1 MTGGVF
7 GGETRLAGS
16 QTSGENLGANDC
28 REASGSVNASPAALR
43 QGRGSQPVEPVS
55 SGRKLLVLE
64 DDYIIGEQ
72 LASDPLADGYA
83 VSGPHASVE
92 DALEALK
99 ADSDITA
106 AILDLNLNGRIAFD
120 LAAELVE
127 RKIPYIFY
135 TGYESAI
142 VPEAFRD
149 AARVTKPAPWPV
161 IRRALEQAQAE
172 AKNKSPERPD
182 PERNFLALLPLL
194 RQRARQITPTEES
207 AETLV
212 ERALERAIEEIE
224 SCPADVPVEKW
235 LVTLLET
242 TGIGERRLIN

>member
-1 MTGGVF
+1 MNPGAVPE
-7 GGETRLAGS
+7 ETRVAGP
-16 QTSGENLGANDC
+16 QKSGEGPGVDDQRDATPST
-28 REASGSVNASPAALR
+28 AQPAASPR
-43 QGRGSQPVEPVS
+43 PDRGSKPVEPIAT
-55 SGRKLLVLE
+55 GRRLLVLE
-64 DDYIIGEQ
+64 DDYLIGEQ
-72 LASDPLADGYA
+72 LACEPLADGYS
-83 VSGPHASVE
+83 VSGPHTSVE
-92 DALEALK
+92 DALVALR
-99 ADSDITA
+99 ADHEITA

-120 LAAELVE
+120 LAAELIE

-149 AARVTKPAPWPV
+149 AERVTKPAPWPV
-161 IRRALEQAQAE
+161 IRKALERAE
-172 AKNKSPERPD
+172 ADLKNNKTGGPD
-182 PERNFLALLPLL
+182 VERNFLALLPLL

-224 SCPADVPVEKW
+224 SCPTDVPVEKW

-242 TGIGERRLIN
+242 TGIGEPRLIN

>member
-1 MTGGVF
+1 M
-7 GGETRLAGS
+7 RK
-16 QTSGENLGANDC
+16 
-28 REASGSVNASPAALR
+28 
-43 QGRGSQPVEPVS
+43 
-55 SGRKLLVLE
+55 KLLVLE
-64 DDYIIGEQ
+64 DDYIIGDQ
-72 LASDPLADGYA
+72 LASEPLADGYA
-83 VSGPHASVE
+83 VSGPYTSVE
-92 DALEALK
+92 DALAALK

-120 LAAELVE
+120 LAAELVA

-149 AARVTKPAPWPV
+149 AERVSKPAPWPV
-161 IRRALEQAQAE
+161 IRKALEQAEAE
-172 AKNKSPERPD
+172 AKNNKPD
-182 PERNFLALLPLL
+182 DHDADRNFLALLPLL

-224 SCPADVPVEKW
+224 NCPADVPVERW
-235 LVTLLET
+235 LLTLLET